1 MDTGIEEQS
10 TGFVLSGQVRELQF
24 QAETAEDC
32 EEWLSVLRNKDCCVC
47 YDSVSNTHV
56 QWSKSP

>member
-1 MDTGIEEQS
+1 MDTGIEEQP

-32 EEWLSVLRNKDCCVC
+32 GEWLSVLRNKDYCVC
-47 YDSVSNTHV
+47 CE
-56 QWSKSP
+56 